1 MLSPHLSFIWR
12 EYSSGSPAFV
22 HPQLGAESL
31 QLQAATLLGGIYIVP
46 IPYFLCVL
54 QIMQTLDKVEAY
66 YYFAYPTSRISPVA
80 QWAPAV
86 NQVKLEKHEKFRDSM
101 VADIW
106 KHSLNTLV
114 PSVATSEV
122 PKRPALF

>member
-1 MLSPHLSFIWR
+1 
-12 EYSSGSPAFV
+12 
-22 HPQLGAESL
+22 
-31 QLQAATLLGGIYIVP
+31 
-46 IPYFLCVL
+46 
-54 QIMQTLDKVEAY
+54 MQTLDKVEAY
-66 YYFAYPTSRISPVA
+66 YYFAYPTARISPVA